1 MCQVDTMSM
10 PERRAIQRNRT
21 YLEGHVAFNGRCS
34 TVTCLVRNMSQN
46 GAKIVFA
53 ATALIPN
60 EFDLLIPNK
69 AESRRARIIWR
80 DDLQVGISFLES
92 EKAAVVS
99 IESARKIK
107 KLEAERG
114 ALAAR
119 VAQLSEPAC

>member
-1 MCQVDTMSM
+1 MAMQ
-10 PERRAIQRNRT
+10 ERRAIHRNRT
-21 YLEGHVAFNGRCS
+21 YLQGEIAFNGRCS
-34 TVTCLVRNMSQN
+34 TLTCLVRNMSQN

-60 EFDLLIPNK
+60 EFDVVIPNK
-69 AESRRARIIWR
+69 AESRRARIVWR
-80 DDLQVGISFLES
+80 EQLQAGIAFLEI

-107 KLEAERG
+107 KLEAECD

-119 VAQLSEPAC
+119 VAQLNEPAC